1 MFFLCNDLMEKIGK
15 EVEIIRYSKNL
26 KDHKNIFIDVLNEF
40 SDLIDDVEAEL
51 IHIYWL
57 EYFRGT
63 NHIYADIKAEF
74 IHEVLDQDDVVMNV
88 IKDTIPC
95 SISSIVLKKI

>member
-40 SDLIDDVEAEL
+40 L
-51 IHIYWL
+51 
-57 EYFRGT
+57 T
-63 NHIYADIKAEF
+63 
-74 IHEVLDQDDVVMNV
+74 
-88 IKDTIPC
+88 
-95 SISSIVLKKI
+95 